1 MRLLGVSAL
10 ALAAIAAACGS
21 DDGSAAAT
29 GPSGRLTITV
39 WSQGQSA
46 GGARRWTLECG
57 PAGGTH
63 PNAAKACA
71 RLAATPNAFRPVPRD
86 VMCTEIYGGPEEA
99 RVTGIYRGARVDA
112 RFNRVNGCEI
122 ARWDR
127 VAALFPIAAGASA

>member
-29 GPSGRLTITV
+29 APGGRLTITV
-39 WSQGQSA
+39 WPQGQSA

-63 PNAAKACA
+63 PQAQKACA
-71 RLAATPNAFRPVPRD
+71 RLAATPNPFRPVPRD
-86 VMCTEIYGGPEEA
+86 VMCTEVYGGPEEA
-99 RVTGIYRGARVDA
+99 LVTGTYRGARVNA

-122 ARWDR
+122 ARWNR
-127 VAALFPIAAGASA
+127 IAVLFPISAGA

>member
-29 GPSGRLTITV
+29 GPSGRLTITM
-39 WSQGQSA
+39 WPQGQSA

-63 PNAAKACA
+63 PQAAKACA
-71 RLAATPNAFRPVPRD
+71 RLAATPSWFRPVPRD
-86 VMCTEIYGGPEEA
+86 VMCTQVYGGPAEA
-99 RVTGIYRGARVDA
+99 LVTGTYRGARINA

-127 VAALFPIAAGASA
+127 IAVLFPVRADA

>member
-1 MRLLGVSAL
+1 MRLLGLSAL

-39 WSQGQSA
+39 WPQGQSA
-46 GGARRWTLECG
+46 GGARRWTLDCG

-63 PNAAKACA
+63 PQAAKACA
-71 RLAATPNAFRPVPRD
+71 RLAATPNPFRPVPRD
-86 VMCTEIYGGPEEA
+86 AMCTQVYGGPEEA
-99 RVTGIYRGARVDA
+99 RVTGTYRGARVDA

-122 ARWDR
+122 DRWDR
-127 VAALFPIAAGASA
+127 IAVLFPVAAGSSA